1 MYQGNYTNQRRPR
14 RRKLNRSFV
23 LLVSCL
29 ALLVSVTGTLAY
41 LVTNTPDVV
50 NTFTPGKV
58 SCTVEEPGWQNGNT
72 VKQNVTIKNTGNTDA
87 FIRAAVVATWV
98 DEAGNISATP
108 VESSDYTLQIDN
120 SSWTELNGY
129 YYCNISVA
137 PNASTPVLIT
147 EASPF
152 AGKAPSGYTLCID
165 ILADA
170 IQSKPDSVVQE
181 CWGVTISEGSVTA
194 YTG

>member
-98 DEAGNISATP
+98 DEAGKISATP
-108 VESSDYTLQIDN
+108 VESSD
-120 SSWTELNGY
+120 
-129 YYCNISVA
+129 
-137 PNASTPVLIT
+137 
-147 EASPF
+147 
-152 AGKAPSGYTLCID
+152 
-165 ILADA
+165 
-170 IQSKPDSVVQE
+170 
-181 CWGVTISEGSVTA
+181 
-194 YTG
+194 